1 MQKIGAQYLLK
12 KVADQ
17 VMTPK
22 EEAPVAETYVEV
34 TKTGPDTIDVHDD
47 EGNLIGTAYRV
58 DVAVY
63 AVTYG
68 RGRPE
73 AALARSLAEENTQIM
88 VQREGSRI
96 ASVIY
101 VPDPNGAPRGEATRA
116 DDI

>member
-12 KVADQ
+12 KVTDT
-17 VMTPK
+17 VMPAK
-22 EEAPVAETYVEV
+22 EDAPVAEAQVIATPSR
-34 TKTGPDTIDVHDD
+34 PDTIEVHDD
-47 EGNLIGTAYRV
+47 EGNLIGTAHRV

-73 AALARSLAEENTQIM
+73 SALARSLEEENTRVM
-88 VQREGSRI
+88 VQRSGSRI
-96 ASVIY
+96 SSIIY